1 MSANKIIPKYPHIN
15 STMTFLA
22 LDGLVA
28 VCDWDNNQTRFL
40 QGANGGFCSH

>member
-1 MSANKIIPKYPHIN
+1 MSATKNISKYPLMS

-22 LDGLVA
+22 LEGLVA

-40 QGANGGFCSH
+40 QGANAGCCSH